1 MNGQQLMQ
9 GLQPMQ
15 VQLQHPMSLQPIQ
28 GLQPIQVQLQH
39 PIPLQ
44 PMQPMLVQLQQP
56 MPVPLQHPMQGQLMP
71 APLMPVYEE
80 LVQSPTNTS
89 GFEQYYEQTHLGTQS
104 GTQSE
109 TDSGTQSKTN
119 NDYKY
124 SYIIITEDQD
134 EKKGCDENSNCHLNI
149 KIEELKSKVKALND
163 AEKKI
168 YVVVKSKKFQKTYY
182 KNYNVYENYKNSTSI
197 ERNVSE
203 YRHTE
208 ALKEL
213 ENACL
218 ITYQDICV
226 IISYKNEGEKEGEK
240 NNKKLID
247 FDDTLELLFDVR
259 FKRKRQ
265 VIEIRNNFI
274 ANFIKQLKDSK

>member
-1 MNGQQLMQ
+1 MLYSNQHAHNL
-9 GLQPMQ
+9 LQPMSAPLQ
-15 VQLQHPMSLQPIQ
+15 LPMSAQLQLP
-28 GLQPIQVQLQH
+28 
-39 PIPLQ
+39 
-44 PMQPMLVQLQQP
+44 
-56 MPVPLQHPMQGQLMP
+56 MP
-71 APLMPVYEE
+71 APLMQPMPPMPVHEG
-80 LVQSPTNTS
+80 LAAHSPTNTS
-89 GFEQYYEQTHLGTQS
+89 GFDEYYNQTKLGIQS

-134 EKKGCDENSNCHLNI
+134 EKKDCKENSNCQLNI

-168 YVVVKSKKFQKTYY
+168 YVVVKSKYFN

-203 YRHTE
+203 DRHTE
-208 ALKEL
+208 ALREL

-226 IISYKNEGEKEGEK
+226 IISYKNEDEKT
-240 NNKKLID
+240 NKKLID

-265 VIEIRNNFI
+265 VIEITNNYI
-274 ANFIKQLKDSK
+274 ANFIKRLKEF

>member
-1 MNGQQLMQ
+1 MSLYSNHNALNSIQSMYGQQ
-9 GLQPMQ
+9 PMPAP
-15 VQLQHPMSLQPIQ
+15 LQHPM
-28 GLQPIQVQLQH
+28 
-39 PIPLQ
+39 PLQ
-44 PMQPMLVQLQQP
+44 
-56 MPVPLQHPMQGQLMP
+56 PMQGQLMP
-71 APLMPVYEE
+71 APLMHVHEGS
-80 LVQSPTNTS
+80 VQSSTNTS
-89 GFEQYYEQTHLGTQS
+89 GFDQYYEQTHLGTQS

-134 EKKGCDENSNCHLNI
+134 EKKGCEENSNCHLNI

-168 YVVVKSKKFQKTYY
+168 YVVVKSKNFKKTFY

-203 YRHTE
+203 NRHTE

-226 IISYKNEGEKEGEK
+226 IISYKNEGEK

-265 VIEIRNNFI
+265 VIEIKENYI
-274 ANFIKQLKDSK
+274 ADFIKQLKYSSSSTTINKN

>member
-1 MNGQQLMQ
+1 MLYSNQHAHKLS
-9 GLQPMQ
+9 QPMSAPLQ
-15 VQLQHPMSLQPIQ
+15 LPMSAQLQLP
-28 GLQPIQVQLQH
+28 
-39 PIPLQ
+39 
-44 PMQPMLVQLQQP
+44 
-56 MPVPLQHPMQGQLMP
+56 MP
-71 APLMPVYEE
+71 APLMQPMYVQPMPPMPVHEG
-80 LVQSPTNTS
+80 LAAHSPTNTS
-89 GFEQYYEQTHLGTQS
+89 GFDEYYNQTKLGIQ
-104 GTQSE
+104 
-109 TDSGTQSKTN
+109 SGTQSKTN

-134 EKKGCDENSNCHLNI
+134 EKKDCKENSNCQLNI

-168 YVVVKSKKFQKTYY
+168 YVVVKSKNFNKNYNV
-182 KNYNVYENYKNSTSI
+182 NYNVYENYKNSTSI

-203 YRHTE
+203 DRHTE
-208 ALKEL
+208 ALREL

-226 IISYKNEGEKEGEK
+226 IISYKNEDEKK
-240 NNKKLID
+240 NKKLID

-265 VIEIRNNFI
+265 VIEITNNNI
-274 ANFIKQLKDSK
+274 ANFIKRLKEF

>member
-9 GLQPMQ
+9 AQLQHPMPLQPMPGLQPMQ
-15 VQLQHPMSLQPIQ
+15 VQLQHPMSLQP
-28 GLQPIQVQLQH
+28 
-39 PIPLQ
+39 
-44 PMQPMLVQLQQP
+44 MLVQLQQP
-56 MPVPLQHPMQGQLMP
+56 MPVQHMPVQHMQGQ
-71 APLMPVYEE
+71 LMPVYEE
-80 LVQSPTNTS
+80 LVQSPTNTL
-89 GFEQYYEQTHLGTQS
+89 GFDKHHKQTHIGTQS

-134 EKKGCDENSNCHLNI
+134 ENKDCKENSNCNLNI
-149 KIEELKSKVKALND
+149 KIGELKSRVKALND
-163 AEKKI
+163 TKKKI
-168 YVVVKSKKFQKTYY
+168 YVVVKSKNFHKNYY
-182 KNYNVYENYKNSTSI
+182 ANYNVYENYKNSTSI

-203 YRHTE
+203 DRNTE
-208 ALKEL
+208 ALREL

-218 ITYQDICV
+218 IIYQDICV
-226 IISYKNEGEKEGEK
+226 IISYKNEDEE

-265 VIEIRNNFI
+265 VIEISNNYI
-274 ANFIKQLKDSK
+274 AKFIKRLKEF